1 MPKFLIKLPSQKKH
15 IFEFHEEIK
24 IGRGEECNLIFPDAS
39 VSRHHATVYIND
51 DDVLIEDHESQN
63 GLVIDGVKAISSTP
77 TPLNSR
83 VEIQIGKFTLIFL
96 TDSQEDQFYRN
107 KSITYLPKYSP
118 SSVIADQEDTLQL
131 SRKQATQILR
141 DQSTLNNACILSSDG
156 RRFYPENS
164 ELHFGGSKAHVKVDG
179 WFTGGIVAT
188 ISWNGHQHEIIK
200 KGGFMTSVLVND
212 KSLTKR
218 VLNINDT
225 ITVGR
230 SIFKYVLGDSK
241 S

>member
-1 MPKFLIKLPSQKKH
+1 MPKFLIKLPSQQKH
-15 IFEFHEEIK
+15 IFEFHEGIQ
-24 IGRGEECNLIFPDAS
+24 IGRGDECNLIFPDAS

-51 DDVLIEDHESQN
+51 DEVLIEDHDSQN
-63 GLVIDGVKAISSTP
+63 GLVIDGVKATAGAP
-77 TPLNSR
+77 TLLSSR
-83 VEIQIGKFTLIFL
+83 VEIQLGNFTLIYL

-107 KSITYLPKYSP
+107 KSITYLPKYTP
-118 SSVIADQEDTLQL
+118 ESVISDQEDTLQL
-131 SRKQATQILR
+131 SRRQATQMLR

-156 RRFYPENS
+156 RRFYPENT
-164 ELHFGGSKAHVKVDG
+164 ELHFGGAKAHVKVDG

-188 ISWNGHQHEIIK
+188 ISWNGHQHHITK

-212 KSLTKR
+212 KAITSR
-218 VLNINDT
+218 PLNINDT

>member
-15 IFEFHEEIK
+15 IFEFNEQIQ
-24 IGRGEECNLIFPDAS
+24 IGRGDECNLVFPDVS

-51 DDVLIEDHESQN
+51 EDVLIEDHDSQN
-63 GLVIDGVKAISSTP
+63 GLVIDGVKAMPNTP
-77 TPLNSR
+77 TLLSSR
-83 VEIQIGKFTLIFL
+83 VEVQIGKFTLIYL
-96 TDSQEDQFYRN
+96 TDAQEDQFYRN
-107 KSITYLPKYSP
+107 KSIAYIPKYTP
-118 SSVIADQEDTLQL
+118 NSVQGGQDDTLQL

-164 ELHFGGSKAHVKVDG
+164 ELHFGGTKAHVKVDG

-188 ISWNGHQHEIIK
+188 IQWNGHQHEITK
-200 KGGFMTSVLVND
+200 KGSFMSTVLVND
-212 KSLTKR
+212 KAVSSR
-218 VLNINDT
+218 PLNINDT